1 MRKYRYQIAL
11 AAIVFYN
18 NWLLGLILNFHASLA
33 GATTSELG
41 AGDQPWHVLFRALDV
56 IAGFLFIISAGFI
69 ARLGTSSKARLLLLV
84 GLITL
89 GISTIIESALI
100 PLDCSSAVEKICVQ
114 QETLGLVSWQHN
126 FHIMESVIS
135 YAVTTF
141 VPLTLLVTL
150 RERPGTYRV
159 RQWSLMLLGFMIIWA
174 IETAVRFS
182 HQAVSYGYE
191 QRIFIIVFSIWFW
204 VAARLARQIYPALS
218 SG

>member
-18 NWLLGLILNFHASLA
+18 NWLLGLILNFHASWA

-41 AGDQPWHVLFRALDV
+41 AGDQPWHVLFRALDI
-56 IAGFLFIISAGFI
+56 IAGFLFIISTGFI
-69 ARLGTSSKARLLLLV
+69 ARLGTSKRSRYILLL

-100 PLDCSSAVEKICVQ
+100 PLDCSSAVEKLCVQ

-126 FHIMESVIS
+126 LHIMESVIS
-135 YAVTTF
+135 YAVTAF
-141 VPLTLLVTL
+141 VPLTLLITL
-150 RERPGTYRV
+150 RERADAYRV
-159 RQWSLMLLGFMIIWA
+159 RQWSFMLLSFMVIWA
-174 IETAVRFS
+174 IETVVKFN

-191 QRIFIIVFSIWFW
+191 QRVFIIIFTIWYW
-204 VAARLARQIYPALS
+204 LVARLARQSA
-218 SG
+218 